1 MANVKFLKGTQSKF
15 NGLTQFT
22 DGAFY
27 LTTDT
32 DRLYFAQ
39 SSTECVPLNQFI
51 RTVTAEEFNALTT
64 DQVSKGDYYYI
75 PENNI
80 LAVCSNDSG
89 SLTWTQLN
97 PDTNDNTTF
106 NEMNFEGSVTE
117 NTVTIT
123 EKLKEY
129 NAITGKQTTNTLAG
143 DLKLKGTNGIAL
155 TTANDAHS
163 TTVTIEGD
171 TYSLS
176 ADMNG
181 AQQYEAGK
189 AYEVGDIIVLNGQY
203 QRCKTPV
210 AADSNTS
217 AAAIV
222 GSFEELNA
230 GISLVSA
237 NGQES
242 STFGFKAGDNVT
254 INQFNG
260 EIKISAKDTTLEKGS
275 LDVSNNTAQG
285 FDITVSDNGN
295 NTVSGTLNPVIKVGS
310 SGSSSSVHFVNGEA
324 NLPVYTTSEIDS
336 KFKGLN
342 GMTYK
347 GTVGTSALLL
357 LPTSNVSSGDTYMVA
372 AADFEDKGIKAK
384 NGDLLIATGQEGAD
398 GYIPSNG
405 ITWTH
410 VPSGDDSFKNS
421 TYEGIATPGSNTW
434 GVQEASSDQL
444 VGDIQF
450 VAGTNMSIS
459 STLGGPDKD
468 DPTSIITTIQ
478 HGSVGAG
485 SVTSTTDATPPENP
499 DVTNFTAVTGIG
511 RDSNGHVASVTTK
524 QFNIKDTTY
533 TFGTGVENNKIV
545 TKLTD
550 NTNSGEQAVTY
561 GVTSSSLNVTTTAAA
576 ANDVT
581 VNVELTWG
589 SF

>member
-1 MANVKFLKGTQSKF
+1 MANVKFLKGTQSNF

-51 RTVTAEEFNALTT
+51 RTVTWEQFNALTT
-64 DQVSKGDYYYI
+64 TQVAKGDYYYV
-75 PENNI
+75 PEKNI
-80 LAVCSNDSG
+80 LAVCKDNNAT
-89 SLTWTQLN
+89 LTWTQLN

-129 NAITGKQTTNTLAG
+129 NVIAGKQTGNATVGN
-143 DLKLKGTNGIAL
+143 LKLKGTNGIAL
-155 TTANDAHS
+155 TTENTAKS
-163 TTVTIEGD
+163 TTITVEGD

-176 ADMNG
+176 ANMND
-181 AQQYEAGK
+181 ARQYEAGK
-189 AYEVGDIIVLNGQY
+189 AYHVGDIIVINGQY
-203 QRCKTPV
+203 QRCKTEV
-210 AADSNTS
+210 SADQNKS
-217 AAAIV
+217 AAAIL
-222 GSFEELNA
+222 GSFESLNA

-237 NGQES
+237 NGQKS
-242 STFGFKAGDNVT
+242 STFGFKAGKNVQIGQT
-254 INQFNG
+254 DG
-260 EIKISAKDTTLEKGS
+260 EITVSATDTTLKEKDGFS
-275 LDVSNNTAQG
+275 ISNNATQG
-285 FDITVSDNGN
+285 FDIKVSDTS
-295 NTVSGTLNPVIKVGS
+295 NTVVGGTLDPVIKVG
-310 SGSSSSVHFVNGEA
+310 SSSVHFVNGEA

-347 GTVGTSALLL
+347 GTVGTGTLPN

-372 AADFEDKGIKAK
+372 ADTTVNSKAVK
-384 NGDLLIATGQEGAD
+384 NGDLFIATGPEGAD
-398 GYIPSNG
+398 GYIPSDE
-405 ITWTH
+405 ITWTY

-421 TYEGIATPGSNTW
+421 TYEGNATPGSNKW
-434 GVQEASSDQL
+434 GIKEVAGSSI
-444 VGDIQF
+444 GDIQL

-459 STLGGPDKD
+459 STLGGPDKNS
-468 DPTSIITTIQ
+468 TAAMITTIN
-478 HGSVGAG
+478 HGSVGAV
-485 SVTSTTDATPPENP
+485 SVTDTTNATPQGGPTE
-499 DVTNFTAVTGIG
+499 TSTFTAVTGVG

-524 QFNIKDTTY
+524 EFKIKDTKY
-533 TFGTGVENNKIV
+533 TFGAEAKDNKIV

-550 NTNSGEQAVTY
+550 SDSGIQSVKY

-576 ANDVT
+576 TNDVT
-581 VNVELTWG
+581 VNVELEWG
-589 SF
+589 QF

>member
-1 MANVKFLKGTQSKF
+1 MANVKFLKGTQSNF

-51 RTVTAEEFNALTT
+51 RTVTEAEFKALTT

-75 PENNI
+75 PEKNI

-155 TTANDAHS
+155 TAENDAHS
-163 TTVTIEGD
+163 TTITVEGD

-176 ADMNG
+176 ANMNN

-210 AADSNTS
+210 AADNNTS
-217 AAAIV
+217 GGAIV
-222 GSFEELNA
+222 GSFEPLNA

-237 NGQES
+237 NGQKS
-242 STFGFKAGDNVT
+242 STFGFKKGANVDIGQT
-254 INQFNG
+254 DGQIT
-260 EIKISAKDTTLEKGS
+260 ISATDTTLTGGS
-275 LDVSNNTAQG
+275 LNVSNNATQG
-285 FDITVSDNGN
+285 FDIEVSDSGN
-295 NTVSGTLNPVIKVGS
+295 NKVSGTLNPVIKVG
-310 SGSSSSVHFVNGEA
+310 GSSVHFVSGEA
-324 NLPVYTTSEIDS
+324 DLPVYTTSEIDS

-372 AADFEDKGIKAK
+372 TASFEDKGIKAK

-398 GYIPSNG
+398 GYIPSSG

-410 VPSGDDSFKNS
+410 VPSGDDSFENS

-434 GVQEASSDQL
+434 GIQEASSDQL
-444 VGDIQF
+444 IGDIQF

-459 STLGGPDKD
+459 STLGGGDKA
-468 DPTSIITTIQ
+468 DPTSMITTIQ
-478 HGSVGAG
+478 HGSVGAA
-485 SVTSTTDATPPENP
+485 SVTSTTDATPSDNSEIN
-499 DVTNFTAVTGIG
+499 TFTAVTGVG

-524 QFNIKDTTY
+524 EFKIKDTKY
-533 TFGTGVENNKIV
+533 TFGAGVENNKIV

-550 NTNSGEQAVTY
+550 SSSTEQAVSY
-561 GVTSSSLNVTTTAAA
+561 GVTSSSLNVTTTSAA

-581 VNVELTWG
+581 VNVELEWG

>member
-1 MANVKFLKGTQSKF
+1 MANVKFLKGTQDKF
-15 NGLTQFT
+15 NTLSSFT

-39 SSTECVPLNQFI
+39 SENECVPLNQFI
-51 RTVTAEEFNALTT
+51 RTVTEAEFKALTT
-64 DQVSKGDYYYI
+64 TQVAKGDYYYI
-75 PENNI
+75 PEKNI

-155 TTANDAHS
+155 TAENDANS

-176 ADMNG
+176 ANMND

-189 AYEVGDIIVLNGQY
+189 AYKVGDIIVLNGQY

-210 AADSNTS
+210 AADNNTS
-217 AAAIV
+217 DGAII
-222 GSFEELNA
+222 GSFEPLNA

-237 NGQES
+237 NGQKS
-242 STFGFKAGDNVT
+242 STFGFTQGANVT
-254 INQFNG
+254 IGQTNG
-260 EIKISAKDTTLEKGS
+260 EIKISAVDTTLAKGS
-275 LDVSNNTAQG
+275 LVVSNNASQG
-285 FDITVSDNGN
+285 FDIEVSDSGN
-295 NTVSGTLNPVIKVGS
+295 NKVSGTLNPVIKVNGS
-310 SGSSSSVHFVNGEA
+310 SVNFVNGEA
-324 NLPVYTTSEIDS
+324 NLPVYTTSQIDS

-347 GTVGTSALLL
+347 GTVGTSALLH

-372 AADFEDKGIKAK
+372 AADFDENGIKAK
-384 NGDLLIATGQEGAD
+384 NGDLLIAVGVEGAD

-434 GVQEASSDQL
+434 GIQEASSDQL
-444 VGDIQF
+444 IGDIQF
-450 VAGTNMSIS
+450 VAGDNMSIS

-478 HGSVGAG
+478 HGSVGAA
-485 SVTSTTDATPPENP
+485 SVTEPTVNDTSDIDPKTTI
-499 DVTNFTAVTGIG
+499 TAVTGIG

-524 QFNIKDTTY
+524 QFKIQDTTY
-533 TFGTGVENNKIV
+533 TLGTKVENDKIV
-545 TKLTD
+545 TTLKD
-550 NTNSGEQAVTY
+550 NSNTPNHVTY
-561 GVTSSSLNVTTTAAA
+561 GVTSSSLNVTTTSAA

-581 VNVELTWG
+581 VNVELQWG

>member
-1 MANVKFLKGTQSKF
+1 MANVKFLKGTQQNF

-39 SSTECVPLNQFI
+39 SERECVPLNQFI
-51 RTVTAEEFNALTT
+51 RTVTAVEFKALTT
-64 DQVSKGDYYYI
+64 AQVSKGDYYYVI
-75 PENNI
+75 DENI

-106 NEMNFEGSVTE
+106 NEMNFEGSVTN
-117 NTVTIT
+117 NTATIT
-123 EKLKEY
+123 ETLKEY

-155 TTANDAHS
+155 TAENDEHS

-176 ADMNG
+176 ANMND
-181 AQQYEAGK
+181 AQQYEASK
-189 AYEVGDIIVLNGQY
+189 AYNVGDIIVLNGQY
-203 QRCKTPV
+203 QICKTPV
-210 AADSNTS
+210 ASDNNTS
-217 AAAIV
+217 GGAIV
-222 GSFEELNA
+222 DSFEPLNA

-237 NGQES
+237 NGQKS
-242 STFGFKAGDNVT
+242 STFGFKQGANVT
-254 INQFNG
+254 IIQTDG
-260 EIKISAKDTTLEKGS
+260 QITVGATDTTLKENGFT
-275 LDVSNNTAQG
+275 VSNNATQG
-285 FDITVSDNGN
+285 FDIKVSDTS
-295 NTVSGTLNPVIKVGS
+295 NTVVGGTLDPIINVGS
-310 SGSSSSVHFVNGEA
+310 SGSSSVHFVDGKA

-347 GTVGTSALLL
+347 GTVGTGALQD

-372 AADFEDKGIKAK
+372 ADTTVNAQAVKK
-384 NGDLLIATGQEGAD
+384 GDLFIATGEEGAD
-398 GYIPSNG
+398 GYIASSG

-410 VPSGDDSFKNS
+410 VPSGDDNYQNS
-421 TYEGIATPGSNTW
+421 TYEGNATPGSNKW
-434 GVQEASSDQL
+434 GIKEVSGSS
-444 VGDIQF
+444 VGDIQL

-459 STLGGPDKD
+459 SKLGGANGNS
-468 DPTSIITTIQ
+468 TAAMITTIN
-478 HGSVGAG
+478 HGSVGAA
-485 SVTSTTDATPPENP
+485 SVTDATDATGGDTTPKS
-499 DVTNFTAVTGIG
+499 TITAVTGIG

-524 QFNIKDTTY
+524 QFNIQDTTY
-533 TFGTGVENNKIV
+533 TFGAEAKDNKIV

-550 NTNSGEQAVTY
+550 SNNTPQAVTY
-561 GVTSSSLNVTTTAAA
+561 GVTSSSLNVTTSAAA
-576 ANDVT
+576 TNNVT
-581 VNVELTWG
+581 VNVELEWG

>member
-1 MANVKFLKGTQSKF
+1 MANVKFLKGTQSNF

-51 RTVTAEEFNALTT
+51 RTVTQKQFEALTSA
-64 DQVSKGDYYYI
+64 QVSQGDYYYI
-75 PENNI
+75 TDQNI
-80 LAVCSNDSG
+80 LAIADYDKG
-89 SLTWTQLN
+89 TLGWTQLN
-97 PDTNDNTTF
+97 PDTNTNTTF
-106 NEMNFEGSVTE
+106 NEMNFESSVID

-129 NAITGKQTTNTLAG
+129 NAIAGAQTGHALAG
-143 DLKLKGTNGIAL
+143 DLKLKGTNGVAL
-155 TTANDAHS
+155 TAENDSVGS

-176 ADMNG
+176 SNMND
-181 AQQYEAGK
+181 ARQYEAGK
-189 AYEVGDIIVLNGQY
+189 AYHVGDIVVINGKY
-203 QRCKTPV
+203 QICKAEV
-210 AADSNTS
+210 AADNNTS
-217 AAAIV
+217 DAAII

-230 GISLVSA
+230 GVSLVSA

-242 STFGFKAGDNVT
+242 STFGFKQGPNVT
-254 INQFNG
+254 IGQTNG
-260 EIKISAKDTTLEKGS
+260 QITVSAKDTTLEKGS

-285 FDITVSDNGN
+285 FDITVSDSGN

-310 SGSSSSVHFVNGEA
+310 SSVNFVNGEA
-324 NLPVYTTSEIDS
+324 NLPVYTTSQIDS

-347 GTVGTSALLL
+347 GTIGGAVTT
-357 LPTSNVSSGDTYMVA
+357 LPSSNVSSGDTYMVA
-372 AADFEDKGIKAK
+372 TASFEAGSIKAK
-384 NGDLLIATGQEGAD
+384 NGDLLIAVGEEGAD

-410 VPSGDDSFKNS
+410 VPSGDDSFENS
-421 TYEGIATPGSNTW
+421 TYKGVATPGSNIW
-434 GVQEASSDQL
+434 GIHEVSSNEPA
-444 VGDIQF
+444 GDIQF

-459 STLGGPDKD
+459 STLGGPDKN

-485 SVTSTTDATPPENP
+485 NVTSTTDATPEEGA
-499 DVTNFTAVTGIG
+499 VETNTFTAVTGVG
-511 RDSNGHVASVTTK
+511 RDSNGHVASVTTE
-524 QFNIKDTTY
+524 QFKIKDTTY
-533 TFGTGVENNKIV
+533 TFGTGVEGSKIV
-545 TKLTD
+545 TKLTSSD
-550 NTNSGEQAVTY
+550 AADQVVTY
-561 GVTSSSLNVTTTAAA
+561 EVASSSLNVTTTAPAT
-576 ANDVT
+576 NDVK
-581 VNVELTWG
+581 VNVELEWG

>member
-15 NGLTQFT
+15 NTLSSFT

-51 RTVTAEEFNALTT
+51 RTVTAAEFQALTT
-64 DQVSKGDYYYI
+64 AQVSKGDYYYVTG
-75 PENNI
+75 ENI
-80 LAVCSNDSG
+80 LAICDNDSG

-106 NEMNFEGSVTE
+106 NEINFESSVTD

-129 NAITGKQTTNTLAG
+129 NAIAAAQTGKTVDG
-143 DLKLKGTNGIAL
+143 DLKLKGTNGVAL
-155 TTANDAHS
+155 TAENDGAGS

-176 ADMNG
+176 SNMND
-181 AQQYEAGK
+181 ARQYEAGK

-210 AADSNTS
+210 AADNNTS
-217 AAAIV
+217 GGAIV
-222 GSFEELNA
+222 GSFEPLNA

-237 NGQES
+237 NGQKS
-242 STFGFKAGDNVT
+242 STFGFKQGANVT
-254 INQFNG
+254 IGQTNG
-260 EIKISAKDTTLEKGS
+260 EIKISAEDTTLDGGS
-275 LDVSNNTAQG
+275 LDISNNTTQG
-285 FDITVSDNGN
+285 FNIDVTDSKGFK
-295 NTVSGTLNPVIKVGS
+295 VSGTLDPVIKVGN
-310 SGSSSSVHFVNGEA
+310 SSVHFVSGKA
-324 NLPVYTTSEIDS
+324 DLPVYTTSEIDS

-347 GTVGTSALLL
+347 GTVGTSSLTL

-372 AADFEDKGIKAK
+372 VANFAVGDINAK
-384 NGDLLIATGQEGAD
+384 NGDLFIATGTEGVD
-398 GYIPSNG
+398 GYIPSDG

-410 VPSGDDSFKNS
+410 VPSGDDSFENS

-434 GVQEASSDQL
+434 GIQEASSDQL
-444 VGDIQF
+444 IGDIQF

-459 STLGGPDKD
+459 STLGGGSKN
-468 DPTSIITTIQ
+468 DPTSMITTIQ
-478 HGSVGAG
+478 HGSVGAA
-485 SVTSTTDATPPENP
+485 SVSSTTNATPAENP
-499 DVTNFTAVTGIG
+499 DVTTFTAVTGIG

-533 TFGTGVENNKIV
+533 TFGTGVEGNKIV

-550 NTNSGEQAVTY
+550 KTNSGEQAVTY
-561 GVTSSSLNVTTTAAA
+561 GVTSSSLKVATTATTT
-576 ANDVT
+576 NDVT
-581 VNVELTWG
+581 VNVELEWG

>member
-1 MANVKFLKGTQSKF
+1 MANVKFLKGTQEKF
-15 NGLTQFT
+15 NTLSSFT

-39 SSTECVPLNQFI
+39 STSECVPLNQFI
-51 RTVTAEEFNALTT
+51 RTVTKTQFEALTSA
-64 DQVSKGDYYYI
+64 QVSQGDYYYI
-75 PENNI
+75 TDQNI
-80 LAVCSNDSG
+80 LAIADYDEG
-89 SLTWTQLN
+89 SLKWTQLN
-97 PDTNDNTTF
+97 PDTNTNTTF
-106 NEMNFEGSVTE
+106 NEMNFEGSVAE

-129 NAITGKQTTNTLAG
+129 NAITGKQTGNALAG

-155 TTANDAHS
+155 TAENDTNS

-176 ADMNG
+176 SNINDAR
-181 AQQYEAGK
+181 QYEAGK
-189 AYEVGDIIVLNGQY
+189 TYNVGDIIVLNGQY

-210 AADSNTS
+210 AADNNTS
-217 AAAIV
+217 DGAIV
-222 GSFEELNA
+222 DSFEPLNA

-237 NGQES
+237 NGQKS
-242 STFGFKAGDNVT
+242 STFGFKNGSNVT
-254 INQFNG
+254 INQFDG
-260 EIKISAKDTTLEKGS
+260 EIQVSAVDTTLEKGS
-275 LDVSNNTAQG
+275 LVVSNNASQG
-285 FDITVSDNGN
+285 FDIEVSDSGN
-295 NTVSGTLNPVIKVGS
+295 NKVSGTLNPVIKVNGS
-310 SGSSSSVHFVNGEA
+310 SVNFVNGEA

-347 GTVGTSALLL
+347 GTVGGAVAN
-357 LPTSNVSSGDTYMVA
+357 LPSSNVSSGDTYMA
-372 AADFEDKGIKAK
+372 AESKAINGIEATK
-384 NGDLLIATGQEGAD
+384 GDLFIAEGEEGAD

-410 VPSGDDSFKNS
+410 VPSGDDSYQNT
-421 TYEGIATPGSNTW
+421 TYMGTATPGSNTW
-434 GVQEASSDQL
+434 GVKEVSGQTI
-444 VGDIQF
+444 GDIQF

-485 SVTSTTDATPPENP
+485 NVTSTTNATGDNTAPTKT
-499 DVTNFTAVTGIG
+499 VTAVTGIG

-524 QFNIKDTTY
+524 QFNIQDTTY
-533 TFGTGVENNKIV
+533 TFGAEVANKKIV
-545 TKLTD
+545 TTLKD
-550 NTNSGEQAVTY
+550 QSNTEQTVSY
-561 GVTSSSLNVTTTAAA
+561 GVTSSSLKVATTATAT
-576 ANDVT
+576 NDVT
-581 VNVELTWG
+581 VNVELEWG
-589 SF
+589 QF

>member
-15 NGLTQFT
+15 NTLSSFT

-51 RTVTAEEFNALTT
+51 RTVTEAEFKALRT
-64 DQVSKGDYYYI
+64 DQVSKGDYYYVI
-75 PENNI
+75 DQNI
-80 LAVCSNDSG
+80 LAICKDNSG

-97 PDTNDNTTF
+97 PDTNTNTTF
-106 NEMNFEGSVTE
+106 DEINFESSVTD

-129 NAITGKQTTNTLAG
+129 NAITGKQTGNALAG
-143 DLKLKGTNGIAL
+143 DLKLKGTNGVAL
-155 TTANDAHS
+155 TAENDGVGS

-176 ADMNG
+176 SKMND
-181 AQQYEAGK
+181 ARQYEAGK
-189 AYEVGDIIVLNGQY
+189 AYHVGDIVVINGKY
-203 QRCKTPV
+203 QICKAEV
-210 AADSNTS
+210 ASDNNTS

-237 NGQES
+237 NGQAS
-242 STFGFKAGDNVT
+242 STFGFKEGANVDIGQIDGQIT
-254 INQFNG
+254 
-260 EIKISAKDTTLEKGS
+260 ISAVDTTLEKGS
-275 LDVSNNTAQG
+275 LNVSNNKTQG
-285 FDITVSDNGN
+285 FDIEVSDNGN
-295 NTVSGTLNPVIKVGS
+295 NKVSGTLDPTIKVG
-310 SGSSSSVHFVNGEA
+310 SSSVHFVNGA
-324 NLPVYTTSEIDS
+324 ADLPVYTTSEIDS

-347 GTVGTSALLL
+347 GTIGGAVAT
-357 LPTSNVSSGDTYMVA
+357 LPSSNVSSGDTYMVA
-372 AADFEDKGIKAK
+372 SASFEAGSINAK
-384 NGDLLIATGQEGAD
+384 NGDLLIAVGEEGAD

-410 VPSGDDSFKNS
+410 VPSGDDSFQNS
-421 TYEGIATPGSNTW
+421 TYKGVATPGSNTW
-434 GVQEASSDQL
+434 GIKEVSGDQL

-459 STLGGPDKD
+459 STLGGPDKN
-468 DPTSIITTIQ
+468 DPNSIITTIQ

-485 SVTSTTDATPPENP
+485 NVTSTTDNTPQGGAVE
-499 DVTNFTAVTGIG
+499 TNTFTAVTGVG
-511 RDSNGHVASVTTK
+511 RDSNGHVASVTTE
-524 QFNIKDTTY
+524 QFKIKDTTY
-533 TFGTGVENNKIV
+533 TFGTDVAGSKIV
-545 TKLTD
+545 TKLTS
-550 NTNSGEQAVTY
+550 SGATEQAVTY
-561 GVTSSSLNVTTTAAA
+561 EVASSSLNVTTTATAT
-576 ANDVT
+576 NDVK
-581 VNVELTWG
+581 VNVELEWG

>member
-1 MANVKFLKGTQSKF
+1 MANVKFLKGTQSNF

-51 RTVTAEEFNALTT
+51 RTVSEAEFKALTT
-64 DQVSKGDYYYI
+64 TQVAKGDYYYI
-75 PENNI
+75 PEKNI
-80 LAVCSNDSG
+80 LAVCKDNNTT
-89 SLTWTQLN
+89 LAWTQLN

-106 NEMNFEGSVTE
+106 NEINFGGSVAD

-123 EKLKEY
+123 ETLKEY
-129 NAITGKQTTNTLAG
+129 NAIVGGQTGNKVVGN
-143 DLKLKGTNGIAL
+143 LKLKGTNGIAL
-155 TTANDAHS
+155 TAENTDKS
-163 TTVTIEGD
+163 TTITVEGD

-176 ADMNG
+176 SNINDAR
-181 AQQYEAGK
+181 QYEASA
-189 AYEVGDIIVLNGQY
+189 AYHVGDIIVLNDQY
-203 QRCKTPV
+203 QICKAEV
-210 AADSNTS
+210 ASGSNTS

-222 GSFEELNA
+222 DSFEPLNA

-237 NGQES
+237 NGQKS
-242 STFGFKAGDNVT
+242 STFGFQEGANVT
-254 INQFNG
+254 IGQTNG
-260 EIKISAKDTTLEKGS
+260 KITVSAEDTKLKENGFT
-275 LDVSNNTAQG
+275 VSNNATQG
-285 FDITVSDNGN
+285 FDIKVSDTS
-295 NTVSGTLNPVIKVGS
+295 NTVVGGTLDPIINVG
-310 SGSSSSVHFVNGEA
+310 SSSVHFVNGEA

-347 GTVGTSALLL
+347 GTVGTAALQN

-372 AADFEDKGIKAK
+372 ADTTVNAQAVKK
-384 NGDLLIATGQEGAD
+384 GDLFIATGAEGAD
-398 GYIPSNG
+398 GYIASDG

-410 VPSGDDSFKNS
+410 VPSGDDNYQNS
-421 TYEGIATPGSNTW
+421 TYEGNATPGSNKW
-434 GVQEASSDQL
+434 GIKEVSGSS
-444 VGDIQF
+444 VGDIQL

-459 STLGGPDKD
+459 SKLGG
-468 DPTSIITTIQ
+468 TNGNSTAAMITTIN
-478 HGSVGAG
+478 HGSVGAA
-485 SVTSTTDATPPENP
+485 SVTDATVNDTSDTTPRS
-499 DVTNFTAVTGIG
+499 TITAVTGIG

-524 QFNIKDTTY
+524 QFNIQDTTY

-550 NTNSGEQAVTY
+550 SSNTPQAVTY
-561 GVTSSSLNVTTTAAA
+561 GVTSSSLNVTTSAAA
-576 ANDVT
+576 TNNVT
-581 VNVELTWG
+581 VNVELEWG

>member
-1 MANVKFLKGTQSKF
+1 MANVKFLKGTQSNF
-15 NGLTQFT
+15 NGLTKFT

-51 RTVTAEEFNALTT
+51 RTVTAAQFEALRT

-75 PENNI
+75 PESNI
-80 LAVCSNDSG
+80 LAVCKDNNAK
-89 SLTWTQLN
+89 LTWTQLN
-97 PDTNDNTTF
+97 PDTNTNTTF
-106 NEMNFEGSVTE
+106 NEMNFESSVTD

-143 DLKLKGTNGIAL
+143 DLKLKGTNGVAL
-155 TTANDAHS
+155 TAENDANS

-176 ADMNG
+176 ANMND
-181 AQQYEAGK
+181 AQQYATGK
-189 AYEVGDIIVLNGQY
+189 AYKVGDIIVFNGKY
-203 QRCKTPV
+203 CRCTKEV
-210 AADSNTS
+210 AAGSNTS
-217 AAAIV
+217 AAAV
-222 GSFEELNA
+222 ADSFEELNA

-237 NGQES
+237 NGQKS
-242 STFGFKAGDNVT
+242 STFGFKAGPNVT

-260 EIKISAKDTTLEKGS
+260 EIQVSAKDTTLQGGS
-275 LDVSNNTAQG
+275 LDISNNDTQG
-285 FDITVSDNGN
+285 FDITVTDSDNKV
-295 NTVSGTLNPVIKVGS
+295 VSGTLNPVIKVG
-310 SGSSSSVHFVNGEA
+310 GSSVNFVNGSA
-324 NLPVYTTSEIDS
+324 DLPVYTTSQIDS

-372 AADFEDKGIKAK
+372 TASFEDKGIKAK
-384 NGDLLIATGQEGAD
+384 NGDLLIATGEEGAD
-398 GYIPSNG
+398 GYIASNR

-410 VPSGDDSFKNS
+410 VPSGDDSFQNS

-450 VAGTNMSIS
+450 VAGDNMSIS
-459 STLGGPDKD
+459 STLGGTDKN
-468 DPTSIITTIQ
+468 DPASMITTIE
-478 HGSVGAG
+478 HGSVGAA
-485 SVTSTTDATPPENP
+485 SVTSTTDATGGATAPTTT
-499 DVTNFTAVTGIG
+499 VTAVTGIG

-524 QFNIKDTTY
+524 QFNIQDTTY
-533 TFGTGVENNKIV
+533 TFGAGVEDSKIV
-545 TKLTD
+545 TTLKD
-550 NTNSGEQAVTY
+550 SSNTPQAVTY

-576 ANDVT
+576 TNDVT